1 MLEEQQDVF
10 SRQGWL
16 EWIIVGHR
24 NEWPRDKDTRFEIKI
39 DQ

>member
-24 NEWPRDKDTRFEIKI
+24 NEWTRDEDIRIQINI
-39 DQ
+39 D

>member
-16 EWIIVGHR
+16 DWIIVGHW
-24 NEWPRDKDTRFEIKI
+24 NEWTRDGDIRIQINI
-39 DQ
+39 D

>member
-16 EWIIVGHR
+16 EWIIVGQR
-24 NEWPRDKDTRFEIKI
+24 NEWTRDEDIRIQI
-39 DQ
+39 NLD